1 MNIRPLKN
9 RIVVKPIEREEQ
21 TAGGIFLPDTAKEKP
36 QTGEIVAVGPGE
48 YVEETGKVVPPSLEV
63 GEKVF
68 YGKYAGTDVTVM
80 GNEFKILDV
89 KDVLAKFV

>member
-21 TAGGIFLPDTAKEKP
+21 TAGGIYLPDTAKEKP

-48 YVEETGKVVPPSLEV
+48 YIEETGKVVPPSLEI

-68 YGKYAGTDVTVM
+68 YGKYAGTDVTVA
-80 GNEFKILDV
+80 GEEFKILDV

>member
-48 YVEETGKVVPPSLEV
+48 YVEATGKIVPSALEV

-68 YGKYAGTDVTVM
+68 YGKYAGTDVTVE

>member
-21 TAGGIFLPDTAKEKP
+21 TAGGIYLPDTAKEKP

-48 YVEETGKVVPPSLEV
+48 YVEATGKIVPSSLEV

-68 YGKYAGTDVTVM
+68 YGKYAGTDVTVA